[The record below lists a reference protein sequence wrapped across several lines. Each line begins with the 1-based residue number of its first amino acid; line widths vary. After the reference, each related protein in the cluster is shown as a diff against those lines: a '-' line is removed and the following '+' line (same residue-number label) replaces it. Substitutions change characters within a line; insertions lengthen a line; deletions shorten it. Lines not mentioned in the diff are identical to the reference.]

1 MDDGT
6 VAVVRRFNRTVTAR
20 VGALNDRF
28 LGLGRPLGEARALW
42 EIGPDGC
49 ELRALRSRLG
59 LDSGY
64 ASRLLRSLEAA
75 GLVTVAPNEHDRR
88 TRVARLTRA
97 GLAERQQL
105 DDRSEDFAR
114 SLIDPLTDE
123 QRDDLVAAMRRVER
137 LLTTAVVALKPID
150 PTHPDAAWCLEEY
163 FAELDRRSDGGFD
176 RAASTGA
183 EHYDLRPPT
192 GLMLLAYLGTEPI
205 ACGGVKHGGDA
216 PSEIKRMWV
225 SEPARGLGLGR
236 RMLAELEALAAEH
249 GARRVRLDTS
259 RHLVEAIS
267 LYTSV
272 GYREVAPF
280 SDEPFAD
287 HWFEKDL

>member
-1 MDDGT
+1 MDDAT
-6 VAVVRRFNRTVTAR
+6 VAAVRRFNRTVTAR

-75 GLVTVAPNEHDRR
+75 GLVTVEPNDHDRR

-114 SLIDPLTDE
+114 SLVEPLTGV
-123 QRDDLVAAMRRVER
+123 QREELVSSMRRVER
-137 LLTTAVVALKPID
+137 LLTAAVVELKQVD
-150 PTHPDAAWCLEEY
+150 PTHPDAVWCLESY

-176 RAASTGA
+176 RAVSTGA
-183 EHYDLRPPT
+183 EPYDLRPPA
-192 GLMLLAYLGTEPI
+192 GLMLLAYLGAEPI
-205 ACGGVKHGGDA
+205 ACGGVKHGAGA
-216 PSEIKRMWV
+216 PAEIKRMWV
-225 SEPARGLGLGR
+225 ADSARGLGLGR
-236 RMLAELEALAAEH
+236 RMLAELEGRAAEH
-249 GARRVRLDTS
+249 GARQVRLDTS

-267 LYTSV
+267 LYGSV

-287 HWFEKDL
+287 HWFEKTL